1 MATLVNETST
11 TQVWLSDDQPVFIT
25 LDNSL
30 ETVTFSTDSEGIN
43 LITEIPATVLVE
55 VSQEINDAL

>member
-1 MATLVNETST
+1 MATLVRETST
-11 TQVWLSDDQPVFIT
+11 TQTWLSDNEAIYIT

-30 ETVTFSTDSEGIN
+30 ETVSFSPDIDGIERITD
-43 LITEIPATVLVE
+43 IPATVLVE

>member
-1 MATLVNETST
+1 MATLVRETST
-11 TQVWLSDDQPVFIT
+11 TQTWLSDNEAIYIT

-30 ETVTFSTDSEGIN
+30 ETVIFSPDIDGIERITD
-43 LITEIPATVLVE
+43 IPATVLVE